1 MRAASVPKMYIQF
14 ISRPYRIVVIQR
26 GMFIIICN
34 ITSGTYRFRQRSVHI
49 LSNGIRQHTYCLK
62 PMLDFSETRDRV
74 IPVSGKVNNPS
85 SPAIPRNGCAPA
97 LSWTR
102 IDIIIDT
109 LMKVLIHFIFL
120 HPLNII
126 KISSTS
132 LALSSSPDII

>member
-1 MRAASVPKMYIQF
+1 
-14 ISRPYRIVVIQR
+14 
-26 GMFIIICN
+26 
-34 ITSGTYRFRQRSVHI
+34 
-49 LSNGIRQHTYCLK
+49 
-62 PMLDFSETRDRV
+62 MLDFSETRDRV

-85 SPAIPRNGCAPA
+85 SPTIPRNGCAPA

-126 KISSTS
+126 KISGTS
-132 LALSSSPDII
+132 LALVEQTRNYLKSHYVVVQSHLIVCVREEPVHQQYSLPQYFSLS